1 VGRDR
6 RATIGAKDHRASR
19 RVASRD
25 PTIYTYRR
33 NQLIVLVTDLPI
45 EDDSALA
52 RSVFGR
58 PTLRDGDASSQ
69 RVSTTHRL
77 AYAHVFKA
85 RAAHGCR
92 VVEQPLGS
100 SGGCNT

>member
-1 VGRDR
+1 
-6 RATIGAKDHRASR
+6 
-19 RVASRD
+19 
-25 PTIYTYRR
+25 
-33 NQLIVLVTDLPI
+33 
-45 EDDSALA
+45 
-52 RSVFGR
+52 
-58 PTLRDGDASSQ
+58 
-69 RVSTTHRL
+69 L